1 MFGNP
6 FIANPDR
13 PRRIALGA
21 PLAAADP
28 STFYAGGA
36 RGYIDYPPLD
46 TQEAR
51 EEAVA

>member
-1 MFGNP
+1 MKLK
-6 FIANPDR
+6 IRLAAVAAT
-13 PRRIALGA
+13 IALGA

-36 RGYIDYPPLD
+36 RGYVDYPPLD
-46 TQEAR
+46 APAAR